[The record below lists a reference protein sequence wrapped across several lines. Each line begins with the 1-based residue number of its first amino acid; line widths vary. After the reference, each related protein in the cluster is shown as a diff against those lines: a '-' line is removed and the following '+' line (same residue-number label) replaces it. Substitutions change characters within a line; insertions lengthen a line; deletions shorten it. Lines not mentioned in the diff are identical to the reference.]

1 MSDNESQIEKESV
14 KDAAARTPV
23 EEGTKQTVV
32 AREESLQ
39 KMQTEPA
46 KAVDLLISNLD
57 IKRLIELDACTRC
70 GECLTWCPVYDQDAK
85 ESIIP
90 RTKVMDFLRILHF
103 QHGIVG
109 KIVKSDKSP
118 EALKKLLSAL
128 FHYREITDQDVRDFA
143 QNLYECSTCGQCHVV
158 CPANID
164 TVNLWED
171 IRRLIVQAGYGPLE
185 SQKALVKSVK
195 SYDNPWQQ
203 PRSGRTK
210 WARRAKKE
218 GLIADLPREMKKTGA
233 KVLLF
238 LGCTA
243 SYDINVKQ
251 VAVSTINIL
260 EMLGID
266 YGVFGKDEKCCG
278 SVMLRMGDREF
289 ERIASDNIKM
299 FHEAGFQ
306 TLITSCSGCFKT
318 IKEDYPRVEKLHFE
332 VMHTVE
338 FLRRLYEEGKL
349 VFRNRVEKKVTY
361 HDPCHLGRAAGV
373 FDDPRFILQA
383 IPGLELV
390 EMPRNREYSRCCGAG
405 GGLKSGYPDI
415 QNRMSQRR
423 IREAEETGARELVSA
438 CPFCYQGLQVG
449 ITATDSPL
457 IMRDISFLVE
467 EALKDEPISEQEKTA
482 KFEAERSEMAV
493 KPEKVQ
499 EPEKDKKA
507 ERDARREKRLKR
519 LQEKETKEQKEEST
533 IDQKSRS
540 DRETAKDK
548 KAERDERREKRLKR
562 LQEKKAKP
570 LEEEVGTP
578 QKPETQQ
585 KSEKDKKAEREERRE
600 KRLKRVKEKKTNVQ
614 KENPETDQ
622 ESETDQK
629 SVSDQEPEI
638 DKKREREE
646 RRAKRLKGVQDKKTG
661 TEENAEASAQGEE

>member
-1 MSDNESQIEKESV
+1 MSDSESQMEKEAV
-14 KDAAARTPV
+14 ETVAPGTPV
-23 EEGTKQTVV
+23 QDEAKQATD
-32 AREESLQ
+32 AGQKSL
-39 KMQTEPA
+39 TETQSRPA
-46 KAVDLLISNLD
+46 KAADLLISNLD

-70 GECLTWCPVYDQDAK
+70 GECLTWCPVYDQDEK

-90 RTKVMDFLRILHF
+90 RTKVMDFLRILRS

-109 KIVKSDKSP
+109 QIIKSDKSP
-118 EALKKLLSAL
+118 GALKKLLSAL
-128 FHYREITDQDVRDFA
+128 FRYREITDQDVRDFA

-203 PRSGRTK
+203 PRAGRTK

-218 GLIADLPREMKKTGA
+218 NLIADLPKEMKKTGA

-278 SVMLRMGDREF
+278 SVMLRMGDPEF

-299 FHEAGFQ
+299 FHDAGFQ
-306 TLITSCSGCFKT
+306 TLITSCAGCFKT
-318 IKEDYPRVEKLHFE
+318 IKEDYPRVGKLHFE

-338 FLRRLYEEGKL
+338 FLRRLYEEKKL
-349 VFRNRVEKKVTY
+349 VFKNRVEKKVTY
-361 HDPCHLGRAAGV
+361 HDPCHLGRASGV
-373 FDDPRFILQA
+373 FDDPRFILEA

-415 QNRMSQRR
+415 QNRMAQRR
-423 IREAEETGARELVSA
+423 VKEAEETGARELVSA

-467 EALKDEPISEQEKTA
+467 EALKDDLI
-482 KFEAERSEMAV
+482 
-493 KPEKVQ
+493 PEKEKREIE
-499 EPEKDKKA
+499 EPEKEPEPGEDKKR
-507 ERDARREKRLKR
+507 ERNERREKRLKR
-519 LQEKETKEQKEEST
+519 QQEKKEKPKKEELRV
-533 IDQKSRS
+533 DQEPEVDQQPEMAQEPEK
-540 DRETAKDK
+540 DRNQ
-548 KAERDERREKRLKR
+548 ERDEKREKRLKR
-562 LQEKKAKP
+562 LQEKKA
-570 LEEEVGTP
+570 GR
-578 QKPETQQ
+578 
-585 KSEKDKKAEREERRE
+585 KA
-600 KRLKRVKEKKTNVQ
+600 
-614 KENPETDQ
+614 
-622 ESETDQK
+622 
-629 SVSDQEPEI
+629 
-638 DKKREREE
+638 
-646 RRAKRLKGVQDKKTG
+646 
-661 TEENAEASAQGEE
+661 NAEAL